1 MPHGKHTYQRKIILK
16 KYLQCCLDLF
26 FFIVG
31 RVDIPIGQ
39 PAARHSS
46 IKDGKQ
52 RSKFENSK
60 SRTRN

>member
-1 MPHGKHTYQRKIILK
+1 MPHGKHTYQRKITLK
-16 KYLQCCLDLF
+16 KCLQCCLDLF
-26 FFIVG
+26 FIVG
-31 RVDIPIGQ
+31 RLGIPIGQ
-39 PAARHSS
+39 PATRHTS